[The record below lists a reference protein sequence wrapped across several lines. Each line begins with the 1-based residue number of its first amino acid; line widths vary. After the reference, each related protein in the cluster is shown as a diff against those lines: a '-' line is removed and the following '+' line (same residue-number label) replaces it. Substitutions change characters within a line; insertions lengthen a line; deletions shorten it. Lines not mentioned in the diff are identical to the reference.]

1 MSGADTQSNP
11 SDFDFADMQQETED
25 VEEMT
30 VMVGWKNVLN
40 NNRKM
45 HHSS

>member
-25 VEEMT
+25 IEEVT
-30 VMVGWKNVLN
+30 IMVNV
-40 NNRKM
+40 K
-45 HHSS
+45 